1 MALATFA
8 TITANGGMTSATAET
23 MTAAS
28 VENRSITA
36 QDKTNMPMQRVMSA
50 KYQRL
55 SAREGCGPAGPFG
68 SMSLPAMSVAVPARQ
83 MPQTRPTGWVWAGAA
98 YGFAGLVLV
107 MFICMFDENDVL
119 DGLNTEQRQAV
130 THQGGPLLVLAGAG
144 TGKTRTLVA
153 RAAWLRGAQGVP
165 ASRILLLTFTRRAA
179 SDMLARAAAGS
190 AERIC
195 GGTFHAIAH
204 KIIRQHAES
213 FSLPPQFTILDPGD
227 VVDILDVLRPDHGLA
242 DAGLAGT
249 GLAGTGLAGTG
260 LAGTGLAGTAQRA
273 PRAAACADI
282 YTRCVNTGRPV
293 SEVVTASFPWCAPFT
308 GQLAGLFRAYTARKR
323 ARHLLDFDD
332 LLLLWQAALA
342 DPVAGPVLRGMFDAV
357 LVDEYQDVNAVQAS
371 IVRLL
376 QPDGKQLTCV
386 GDDAQAIYGFRGA
399 DPAHLRQ
406 LVADYPGLEIVRLDR
421 NYRSRQGILNLAN
434 LIRPSAPGLDLTLT
448 GDRGPGMAPLLV
460 RCHDEA
466 TQAREICARVL
477 AAHEDGA
484 ALRDQAVLVRAAHHS
499 DILEIELS
507 ARKIPYVKFGGLRFT
522 DTAHVKDFLAA
533 ARVLA
538 NPADDLAWFRL
549 LRLHEGIGP
558 AHARRV
564 LVALTAGPDGPASG
578 WQQSG
583 WQQAIDAAPA
593 RSRPALAATLGRL
606 ADAAGDPVEALL
618 AILDPLIRARYPD
631 ATVRITDL
639 ERLADAAA
647 AQSSLHDALAELTLD
662 PPVSASDL
670 AGPPRLDE
678 DYLTIST
685 IHAAKGL
692 EWPIVHLSHLVDGA
706 LPSDMALG
714 DPGGLAE
721 EHRLF
726 YVAITRARDHLY
738 LYAPQRLHY
747 RRRGRDDRHG
757 FGQLTRFLHP
767 EALAA
772 CESTTAAP
780 PALVLPAVGPLTVTV
795 DAALGSLW
803 DG

>member
-1 MALATFA
+1 
-8 TITANGGMTSATAET
+8 
-23 MTAAS
+23 
-28 VENRSITA
+28 
-36 QDKTNMPMQRVMSA
+36 
-50 KYQRL
+50 
-55 SAREGCGPAGPFG
+55 
-68 SMSLPAMSVAVPARQ
+68 
-83 MPQTRPTGWVWAGAA
+83 
-98 YGFAGLVLV
+98 
-107 MFICMFDENDVL
+107 
-119 DGLNTEQRQAV
+119 
-130 THQGGPLLVLAGAG
+130 
-144 TGKTRTLVA
+144 
-153 RAAWLRGAQGVP
+153 
-165 ASRILLLTFTRRAA
+165 
-179 SDMLARAAAGS
+179 MLARAAAGSGGS

-227 VVDILDVLRPDHGLA
+227 VVDILDALRPDHGLA
-242 DAGLAGT
+242 DPGLAGP
-249 GLAGTGLAGTG
+249 G
-260 LAGTGLAGTAQRA
+260 QRA

-293 SEVVTASFPWCAPFT
+293 SEVVAASFPWCAPFT

-421 NYRSRQGILNLAN
+421 NYRSRQGILDLAN
-434 LIRPSAPGLDLTLT
+434 LIRPSAPGLDLRLT
-448 GDRGPGMAPLLV
+448 GDRGPGQFGESGLAPLLV

-507 ARKIPYVKFGGLRFT
+507 ARKIPYLKFGGLRFT

-533 ARVLA
+533 ARILA

-558 AHARRV
+558 VHARRV
-564 LVALTAGPDGPASG
+564 LAALTPDGPASG

-583 WQQAIDAAPA
+583 WQQAIAAAPA
-593 RSRPALAATLGRL
+593 RSRAGLAATFGRL
-606 ADAAGDPVEALL
+606 ADAAASQ
-618 AILDPLIRARYPD
+618 
-631 ATVRITDL
+631 
-639 ERLADAAA
+639 AAA
-647 AQSSLHDALAELTLD
+647 SQA
-662 PPVSASDL
+662 VASQ
-670 AGPPRLDE
+670 AVAPG
-678 DYLTIST
+678 S
-685 IHAAKGL
+685 
-692 EWPIVHLSHLVDGA
+692 
-706 LPSDMALG
+706 G
-714 DPGGLAE
+714 DPGDPGPADPRPLPRRRGPD
-721 EHRLF
+721 HRP
-726 YVAITRARDHLY
+726 AA
-738 LYAPQRLHY
+738 A
-747 RRRGRDDRHG
+747 RRRGRG
-757 FGQLTRFLHP
+757 P
-767 EALAA
+767 ALAA
-772 CESTTAAP
+772 RRAR
-780 PALVLPAVGPLTVTV
+780 
-795 DAALGSLW
+795 
-803 DG
+803 

>member
-1 MALATFA
+1 
-8 TITANGGMTSATAET
+8 
-23 MTAAS
+23 
-28 VENRSITA
+28 
-36 QDKTNMPMQRVMSA
+36 
-50 KYQRL
+50 
-55 SAREGCGPAGPFG
+55 
-68 SMSLPAMSVAVPARQ
+68 
-83 MPQTRPTGWVWAGAA
+83 
-98 YGFAGLVLV
+98 
-107 MFICMFDENDVL
+107 MFICMFDENAVL
-119 DGLNTEQRQAV
+119 DGLNEQQRRAATQ
-130 THQGGPLLVLAGAG
+130 HGGPLLVLAGAG

-153 RAAWLRGAQGVP
+153 RAAWLHGSQGVP

-179 SDMLARAAAGS
+179 SDMLARAAAWFDGS
-190 AERIC
+190 SQGLQGLQGTGRIC

-213 FSLPPQFTILDPGD
+213 FSLPPQFTILDQGD
-227 VVDILDVLRPDHGLA
+227 ATDLLDVLRPDHGL
-242 DAGLAGT
+242 DGT
-249 GLAGTGLAGTG
+249 G
-260 LAGTGLAGTAQRA
+260 QRA

-293 SEVVTASFPWCAPFT
+293 SEVVTAGFPWCKPFT
-308 GQLAGLFRAYTARKR
+308 AQLAALFRAYTARKR
-323 ARHLLDFDD
+323 ARNLLDFDD

-342 DPVAGPVLRGMFDAV
+342 DPAAGPVLRGMFDAV

-399 DPAHLRQ
+399 DPAHLQQ
-406 LVADYPGLEIVRLDR
+406 LTADYPGLDIVRLDR
-421 NYRSRQGILNLAN
+421 NYRSRQGVLGLAN
-434 LIRPSAPGLDLTLT
+434 VIRPSSPGLDLRLS

-466 TQAREICARVL
+466 TQAREICTRVL
-477 AAHEDGA
+477 EAHEDGA

-499 DILEIELS
+499 DMLEIELS

-533 ARVLA
+533 ARIIV
-538 NPADDLAWFRL
+538 NPADELAWFRL

-564 LVALTAGPDGPASG
+564 LNALHPGGGDAGPPDA
-578 WQQSG
+578 W
-583 WQQAIDAAPA
+583 AAAVEAAPA
-593 RSRPALAATLGRL
+593 RTRRALAATLGRL
-606 ADAAGDPVEALL
+606 ADAARQIGDGQITGGQAAGGQATAVLAL
-618 AILDPLIRARYPD
+618 LDPLIRARYPD
-631 ATVRITDL
+631 ATARISDL
-639 ERLADAAA
+639 QRLADAAA
-647 AQSSLHDALAELTLD
+647 AQPSLHDVLAELTLD
-662 PPVSASDL
+662 PPVSSSDL

-692 EWPIVHLSHLVDGA
+692 EWPIVHLPHLVDGA

-726 YVAITRARDHLY
+726 YVAVTRARDHLY
-738 LYAPQRLHY
+738 LYAPQRLHVH
-747 RRRGRDDRHG
+747 RRGRDDRHG
-757 FGQLTRFLHP
+757 FGQLTRFLDD

-772 CESTTAAP
+772 CESVTTAPLAP
-780 PALVLPAVGPLTVTV
+780 VLPAVGSLATKV
-795 DAALGSLW
+795 DAALGALW